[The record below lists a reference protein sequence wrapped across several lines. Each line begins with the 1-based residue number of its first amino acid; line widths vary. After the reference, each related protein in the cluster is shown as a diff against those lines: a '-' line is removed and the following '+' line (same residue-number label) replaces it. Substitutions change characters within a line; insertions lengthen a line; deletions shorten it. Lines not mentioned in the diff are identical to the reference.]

1 MYFCIEIILNG
12 VANAPPIKLSQSLDP
27 RNQGFLHSNQ
37 NNARAYLHQLRLGS
51 CKELPQIYIIVFR
64 MAKR

>member
-1 MYFCIEIILNG
+1 MYFCTEIILNG

-37 NNARAYLHQLRLGS
+37 NNARA
-51 CKELPQIYIIVFR
+51 
-64 MAKR
+64 